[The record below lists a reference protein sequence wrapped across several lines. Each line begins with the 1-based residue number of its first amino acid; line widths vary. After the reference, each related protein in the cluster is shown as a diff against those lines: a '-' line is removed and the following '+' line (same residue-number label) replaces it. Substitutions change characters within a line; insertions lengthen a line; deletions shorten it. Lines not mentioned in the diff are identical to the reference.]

1 MFSTRVLLVVTG
13 EKEKSAP
20 TSRKFEY
27 LKKLD
32 EYHHNWLDNSDMPVL
47 KVSTEENVFK
57 HENVEK
63 VKNFIN
69 KLIEK

>member
-1 MFSTRVLLVVTG
+1 
-13 EKEKSAP
+13 
-20 TSRKFEY
+20 
-27 LKKLD
+27 
-32 EYHHNWLDNSDMPVL
+32 MPVL